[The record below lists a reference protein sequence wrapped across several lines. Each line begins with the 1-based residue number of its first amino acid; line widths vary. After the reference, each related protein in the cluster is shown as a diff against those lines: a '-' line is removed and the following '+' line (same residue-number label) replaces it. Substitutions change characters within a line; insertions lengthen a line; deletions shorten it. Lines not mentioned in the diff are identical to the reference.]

1 MSMYKAEY
9 DTRLLYSQSYSADEG
24 LFVSTDCYAF
34 MWTYPGARTPTT
46 TRVRLTYIYT
56 KENGG
61 IAPVQGIMEQW
72 KSEGWTVMDE
82 FCDGF
87 TDFNEPEE
95 LRDQMMQMVRSFLLG
110 VPIGAEVEG
119 DESPKP
125 PSPNKTGLKK
135 PTAIKSR
142 IEKLI
147 KKIGIFRVKAKSIYL
162 MSKQVLEKHNGNVP
176 KTFEELEKLPGV
188 GHKTASV
195 VMSQGFGY
203 PAFAVDTH
211 IHRLAQ
217 RWGLT
222 NGKNVVQT
230 EKDLKNIFPKK
241 NWNKLHLQIIFYGVL
256 YKHNQY
262 KTYWF

>member
-1 MSMYKAEY
+1 MYRAEY

-24 LFVSTDCYAF
+24 LFVSTDCYAV
-34 MWTYPGARTPTT
+34 MWTYPGAVTPTT

-56 KENGG
+56 KEGGG

-87 TDFNEPEE
+87 TDFSTAEE

-125 PSPNKTGLKK
+125 PTPNKTGLKK
-135 PTAIKSR
+135 PSALKSR

-147 KKIGIFRVKAKSIYL
+147 KKPLPTDSDD
-162 MSKQVLEKHNGNVP
+162 SNVP
-176 KTFEELEKLPGV
+176 DEDDIFAGARIVKVKPIKTSGSKNEK
-188 GHKTASV
+188 
-195 VMSQGFGY
+195 
-203 PAFAVDTH
+203 VDTD
-211 IHRLAQ
+211 
-217 RWGLT
+217 G
-222 NGKNVVQT
+222 
-230 EKDLKNIFPKK
+230 DDDDDDD
-241 NWNKLHLQIIFYGVL
+241 NWI
-256 YKHNQY
+256 
-262 KTYWF
+262 